1 MAKRNS
7 FSAGLLTGVLL
18 IIVGLV
24 WVLINYD
31 VLDVSVWNLW
41 PLSIIFLGILILIRE
56 RSINN
61 PVPFIMIIMGIAFLL
76 ANLEIIEEWSW
87 YEAVSLW
94 PVALIIIGIS
104 IVFKGIRKPDQNKS
118 DSVEVE

>member
-1 MAKRNS
+1 MAKRNN

-61 PVPFIMIIMGIAFLL
+61 PVPFIMIIMSSNITYQ
-76 ANLEIIEEWSW
+76 SQ
-87 YEAVSLW
+87 VSRVYPGGDQPQVMVKW
-94 PVALIIIGIS
+94 PVALTAAVFRRYFLKCSLLIG
-104 IVFKGIRKPDQNKS
+104 GM
-118 DSVEVE
+118 

>member
-1 MAKRNS
+1 MAKKNS
-7 FSAGLLTGVLL
+7 FSSGMLTGVLL

-31 VLDVSVWNLW
+31 VLDMSVWNLW
-41 PLSIIFLGILILIRE
+41 PIAIIFLGILIIIKE
-56 RSINN
+56 RSFTN
-61 PVPFIMIIMGIAFLL
+61 PVPLIMIVMGIAFLL

-94 PVALIIIGIS
+94 PVALIIIGVS
-104 IVFKGIRKPDQNKS
+104 ILLKRVRKTEQINSEPVDV
-118 DSVEVE
+118 D